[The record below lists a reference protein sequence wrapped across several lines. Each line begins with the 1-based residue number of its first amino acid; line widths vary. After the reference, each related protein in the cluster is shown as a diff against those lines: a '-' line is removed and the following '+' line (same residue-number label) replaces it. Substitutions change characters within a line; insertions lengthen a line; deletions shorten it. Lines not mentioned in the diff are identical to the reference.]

1 MANISNRLKGLFN
14 DYLNRLEEE
23 KKRPYGSAVHNPY
36 YGCCARPPMIT
47 PHQQRINFGS
57 DDNDFKGVIYFYEWS
72 DSKRIPKSFYTL
84 TAFEDFL
91 NRSNIFMASYQR
103 ELIIHISTPYVAC
116 KKDGHELLIKTNYD
130 ALKNALE
137 EDEKPKGSEEK
148 EPYNVSIT
156 RTPHGIQTPI
166 QRPKTY
172 EPESRWDEM
181 HPEVGGC
188 WGW

>member
-36 YGCCARPPMIT
+36 YGCCARPPMVT

-57 DDNDFKGVIYFYEWS
+57 EDNDFKGIIYFYEWS
-72 DSKRIPKSFYTL
+72 DANRSPKTFYTL
-84 TAFEDFL
+84 NAFETFL
-91 NRSNIFMASYQR
+91 NKSNIFLASYQR
-103 ELIIHISTPYVAC
+103 ELIIHLPTPYISC
-116 KKDGHELLIKTNYD
+116 RRNGNLLIKYD
-130 ALKNALE
+130 FESLKTELDSEDRKAAE
-137 EDEKPKGSEEK
+137 EEAKKRGE
-148 EPYNVSIT
+148 EPYNVQVT
-156 RTPHGIQTPI
+156 RVPI